1 MLHRYLR
8 YCHRNLL
15 DYHLDGVGTSKNEA
29 GNPLGE
35 RGICIRVDAD
45 YMIFIPG
52 AIIVTHIVIVNINID
67 DGYENVPILQ
77 VGPGATIHEASM
89 S

>member
-1 MLHRYLR
+1 MLHRYLQ
-8 YCHRNLL
+8 YCRRNLL
-15 DYHLDGVGTSKNEA
+15 GYRPDGVGTSKNKAEI
-29 GNPLGE
+29 PWVSE
-35 RGICIRVDAD
+35 RSAYVLMLTTC
-45 YMIFIPG
+45 IFIPE
-52 AIIVTHIVIVNINID
+52 AITVTHVVIVNIDVN